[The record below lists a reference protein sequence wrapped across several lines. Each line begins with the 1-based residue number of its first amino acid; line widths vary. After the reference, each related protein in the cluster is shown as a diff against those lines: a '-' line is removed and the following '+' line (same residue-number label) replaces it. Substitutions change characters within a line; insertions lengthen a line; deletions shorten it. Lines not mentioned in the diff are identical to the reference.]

1 MEWLKELNEQQKEAV
16 LSTEGP
22 LLVLAGA
29 GSGKT
34 RVITYRIAYILNM
47 GLANPGNIL
56 AITFTNKAA
65 DEMKERIKR
74 LVNTQSFS
82 EMWVSTFHAAC
93 ARILRMEA
101 HNIGFSNNFVIF
113 DTQDRQQL
121 LKECFDRLNIDPE
134 KLDIRYVSRQISNF
148 KNQLIGPSDVYRYGD
163 VDGRVVE
170 VYKLYNKLLKEYNAF
185 DFDDLLY
192 YTVVLFETNPDIL
205 EKYQNKF
212 KYILVDEYQDTNHA
226 QFYFIYL
233 LSQKHRNVCVVG
245 DDDQSIYSFRG
256 ANIKNILE
264 FEKVFSDAKVIKLE
278 KNYRSTK
285 TILSVANEVIKHNY
299 YRKSKRLW
307 TDNTEGE
314 KIFLYSAFDEVN
326 EAEFVASSV
335 KNLIESGVLPSEI
348 GILYR
353 TNAQSVNFENSL
365 SAYSVP
371 YKVVGA
377 LRFYE
382 RKEIKDIIAYL
393 RLITNQHDDLSLFR
407 IINVPRR
414 GIGNSTIE
422 KIKALSEEYNV
433 SAYTVLLERA
443 KFDFD
448 KKTYEKLNSFITL
461 IEDLKAEA
469 EDLSVSS
476 AIKLVLDKTGYL
488 ESLLSSKSEEEFQR
502 AKNIEQLISAAA
514 IFEEENEE
522 PTLQNFLNSITL
534 SSEEEDTQ
542 KEEKVSLMTVHAAKG
557 LEFEVVF
564 LTGLEEGLF
573 PLVRAEQPV
582 EAEKELE
589 EERRLCYV
597 AITRAKKLLVLTYAN
612 NRRVFGRFS
621 SRQKSC
627 FIEEIPQKY
636 IQVVYSPITKTHQT
650 FSVKINQAEDVSIS
664 NLQVG
669 NKVQH
674 GKFGVGKVIWL
685 SDDRREAVVDFEN
698 IGQKRL
704 LLSYANLKRI
714 G

>member
-74 LVNTQSFS
+74 LVSTQSFS

-101 HNIGFSNNFVIF
+101 HNIGFSNSFVIF

-121 LKECFDRLNIDPE
+121 LKECFERLNIDSE
-134 KLDIRYVSRQISNF
+134 RLDIKYVSRQISNF
-148 KNQLIGPSDVYRYGD
+148 KNQLIGPSDVYRYGE
-163 VDGRVVE
+163 VDSHVVE

-192 YTVVLFETNPDIL
+192 YTVVLFEKNPDIL

-278 KNYRSTK
+278 KNYRSTR
-285 TILSVANEVIKHNY
+285 TILSAANEVIKHNH

-307 TDNTEGE
+307 TDNLEGE

-335 KNLIESGVLPSEI
+335 KNLIESGFVPSGI
-348 GILYR
+348 GVLYR
-353 TNAQSVNFENSL
+353 TNAQSVNFENAL

-393 RLITNQHDDLSLFR
+393 RLITNPHDDLSLFR
-407 IINVPRR
+407 IINVPKR

-422 KIKALSEEYNV
+422 KIKVLSEKYGI

-448 KKTYEKLNSFITL
+448 KKTYEKLNNFISL
-461 IEDLKAEA
+461 IGDLKAEA
-469 EDLSVSS
+469 ENLSVTQT
-476 AIKLVLDKTGYL
+476 IKLVLDKTGYL

-502 AKNIEQLISAAA
+502 AKNIEQLISSAA

-534 SSEEEDTQ
+534 SSEEDDNQ

-573 PLVRAEQPV
+573 PLVRAEEPL

-627 FIEEIPQKY
+627 FIEEIPQEY
-636 IQVVYSPITKTHQT
+636 IQVVYNPITKTYQT
-650 FSVKINQAEDVSIS
+650 FSAKINQTEDASIS
-664 NLQVG
+664 NLQIG

-674 GKFGVGKVIWL
+674 RKFGVGKIIWL
-685 SDDRREAVVDFEN
+685 SDDMKEVVVDFEK

-704 LLSYANLKRI
+704 ILSYANLKRI